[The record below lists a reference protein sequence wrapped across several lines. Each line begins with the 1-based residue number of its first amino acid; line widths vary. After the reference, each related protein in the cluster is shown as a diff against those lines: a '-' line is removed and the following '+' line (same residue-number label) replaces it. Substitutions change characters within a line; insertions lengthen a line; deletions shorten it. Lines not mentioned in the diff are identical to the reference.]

1 MSKKQ
6 IHFNGF
12 VQNSPSP
19 YSSGLW
25 KHEKDIGENHIDLNY
40 WIDLAQTLERG
51 KFDSIFIA
59 DVLGTYSVYN
69 NSYDTAAKYAVQLP
83 SHEPTAVI
91 SAMAAVTNH
100 IGFTPTISTTYSQ
113 PYSLARQL
121 STLDHLTN
129 GRIGWNVVTSYLETE
144 AQNLGL
150 KKRLSKE
157 ERYKRADEFLNVS
170 YKLWEDSWDEGAVVK
185 DTYSDTYSEPSKVH
199 RINHLGEYFD
209 ISAPHLVEPSI
220 QRTPVLFQAG
230 ASTRGKAFAAKHAE
244 AVFTKHR
251 SLEDLKSY
259 ISEMETRACEYGRNK
274 DDIRVFPMVLPI
286 IGNTESEA
294 YEKHEKLKEYVS
306 YEGVATLLSGHTGI
320 DLSSIDPDTYV
331 EDLKTDAIQVD
342 LDHYA
347 KDPNHKWTFR
357 EAIKN
362 HAIGNGAVKFIGTK
376 EQVADQFEKWSIE
389 GGAAGFNITQAY
401 GIGTFEELIDEVI
414 PVLQRRGL
422 YRTNYEGQ
430 TLREN
435 IFGKGHQTIKDTHP
449 AKNNHTL
456 KFQV

>member
-25 KHEKDIGENHIDLNY
+25 KHEKDIGENHVDLNY
-40 WIDLAQTLERG
+40 WINLAQTLEKG

-59 DVLGTYSVYN
+59 DVLGTYNVYN

-83 SHEPTAVI
+83 SHDPTAVI
-91 SAMAAVTNH
+91 SAMAAATNH

-170 YKLWEDSWDEGAVVK
+170 YKLWEYSWDEDAVVK
-185 DTYSDTYSEPSKVH
+185 DTNSDTYSEPSKIH
-199 RINHLGEYFD
+199 SINHLGEYFD
-209 ISAPHLVEPSI
+209 ISGPHLVEPSI

-230 ASTRGKAFAAKHAE
+230 ASKRGKAFAAKHAE

-251 SLEDLKSY
+251 SLDALKDY
-259 ISEMETRACEYGRNK
+259 ISEIEAKATEYGRNK
-274 DDIRVFPMVLPI
+274 EDILVFPMVLPI
-286 IGNTESEA
+286 IGATEAEA
-294 YEKHEKLKEYVS
+294 HEKHEKLKEYVS

-320 DLSSIDPDTYV
+320 DLSSIDPDAYI
-331 EDLKTDAIQVD
+331 EDIKTDAIQVD

-347 KDPNHKWTFR
+347 QDPNHKWTFR

-376 EQVADQFEKWSIE
+376 EQVADQFQQWAVE
-389 GGAAGFNITQAY
+389 GGAAGFNITQSY

-422 YRTNYEGQ
+422 YRTEYDGQ

-435 IFGKGHQTIKDTHP
+435 LYGKGHSRIKDTHL
-449 AKNNHTL
+449 AKNKGN
-456 KFQV
+456 FII